1 MSSHHI
7 VRDEQEP
14 ALLIANGES
23 CSDELLG
30 QLLEWSPV
38 VVVLDRAVWRV
49 LDLGIKIDVLLG
61 DFDQNADGTGLD
73 LDLVREAQF
82 PLEVV
87 HTPDQDKTD
96 LEKGIEYLID
106 RGHSAVNIVWAT
118 GRRADHSLTN
128 MTNIV
133 RYKNQIKVVML
144 DDYSRIFPLVG
155 RYEKWYEAAT
165 PLSLIPVGIVEGIV
179 TEGLKY
185 NLHDESLQLGY
196 RSGNSNEAAQD
207 GFVRVSARSGDLL
220 IMECWD

>member
-1 MSSHHI
+1 
-7 VRDEQEP
+7 
-14 ALLIANGES
+14 
-23 CSDELLG
+23 
-30 QLLEWSPV
+30 
-38 VVVLDRAVWRV
+38 
-49 LDLGIKIDVLLG
+49 
-61 DFDQNADGTGLD
+61 
-73 LDLVREAQF
+73 
-82 PLEVV
+82 VV

-96 LEKGIEYLID
+96 LEKGIEYLMA

-155 RYEKWYEAAT
+155 RYEKWYEAGT
-165 PLSLIPVGIVEGIV
+165 PLSLIPVGTVEGIV
-179 TEGLKY
+179 TSGLKY

-207 GFVRVSARSGDLL
+207 GFVCISARSGDLL

>member
-23 CSDELLG
+23 CSEELLG

-38 VVVLDRAVWRV
+38 VVVLDRAIWRV

-61 DFDQNADGTGLD
+61 DFDEGLD
-73 LDLVREAQF
+73 LDLIRQSQF
-82 PLEVV
+82 PLEII
-87 HTPDQDKTD
+87 HTPDQNKTD
-96 LEKGIEYLID
+96 LEKGIEYLIS

-133 RYKNQIKVVML
+133 RYKDQIKVVML

-155 RYEKWYEAAT
+155 RYEKWYATGT
-165 PLSLIPVGIVEGIV
+165 PLSLVPVGTVEGIV
-179 TEGLKY
+179 TEGLLY
-185 NLHDESLQLGY
+185 NLSDESLKLGY

-207 GFVRVSARSGDLL
+207 GFVRISARSGDLL

>member
-23 CSDELLG
+23 CHPELLG

-38 VVVLDRAVWRV
+38 VVVLDSAIWRV

-61 DFDQNADGTGLD
+61 DFDRRSDGSELD
-73 LDLVREAQF
+73 LGAIRAQQY

-96 LEKGIEYLID
+96 LEKGIEYLIG
-106 RGHSAVNIVWAT
+106 RGFPAVNIIWAT

-133 RYKNQIKVVML
+133 RYKDRIRIVLL
-144 DDYSRIFPLVG
+144 DDHSRIFPLVG
-155 RYEKWYEAAT
+155 RYEKWYEAGT
-165 PLSLIPVGIVEGIV
+165 PLSLIPVGTVSGI
-179 TEGLKY
+179 TTNGLKY
-185 NLHDESLQLGY
+185 NLQNETLTLGY
-196 RSGNSNEAAQD
+196 RTGNSNEAAQD
-207 GFVRVSARSGDLL
+207 GFVRIEAQTGDLL

>member
-23 CSDELLG
+23 CSEELLG
-30 QLLEWSPV
+30 QLLEWSPI
-38 VVVLDRAVWRV
+38 VVVLDRAIWRV

-61 DFDQNADGTGLD
+61 DFDVRSDELGLD
-73 LDLVREAQF
+73 LDLIRQKQY
-82 PLEVV
+82 PLDVI
-87 HTPDQDKTD
+87 HAPDQDKTD
-96 LEKGIEYLID
+96 LEKGIEYLIN
-106 RGHSAVNIVWAT
+106 RGHSAVNVVWAT

-144 DDYSRIFPLVG
+144 DDHSRIFPLVDT
-155 RYEKWYEAAT
+155 YEKWYEAGT
-165 PLSLIPVGIVEGIV
+165 PLSLVPVGTVDGIV

-185 NLHDESLQLGY
+185 NLHDEALTLGY

-207 GFVRVSARSGDLL
+207 GFVKVSARSGDLL